1 MDIKLLQPVVGGWFF
16 VWEIMKRIFIFLF
29 IALGMFDA
37 MAECV
42 PTTAVTKCSILPNG
56 YWPPITMWDGDYT
69 ENSWSAFF
77 IERFDT
83 GTVAGLNRELRHY
96 ISGNNAS
103 YNKEDDVLTCYI
115 NYPFKATYNVAG
127 VGEALIGSIGENNL
141 SAFELCAHYV
151 RMGVAGQFFD
161 SVALAGDKCPDGFYT
176 VSYNFLC
183 GEGMIEDSVEE
194 GRMPLCSEN
203 ASGGYCLIVNGIPCD
218 VISDCGA
225 VSFTNDG
232 NGKYALKYTA
242 CSGGICAK
250 SETQVSACGN
260 GYYGDGIT
268 CTKCP
273 QNIMSDIPTYTDNGN
288 GALIINA
295 NAREERDCYV
305 TPEMKFSD
313 LSGSYSYESNC
324 SYAPGYV
331 Y

>member
-1 MDIKLLQPVVGGWFF
+1 
-16 VWEIMKRIFIFLF
+16 MKRIFIFLF

-37 MAECV
+37 MAKCV
-42 PTTAVTKCSILPNG
+42 PTTAVTKCLYPGTLDDGGFMGHGGLTDLEISDDGMSWRGVSPRKYIEEGYVEIFTGQHPLCGIAPPVLPGSNWMGLCCIVTSPFKSNPKGNG
-56 YWPPITMWDGDYT
+56 VTYRPDEDSSPAEVCANEFWGYASGVEKLDGD
-69 ENSWSAFF
+69 E
-77 IERFDT
+77 
-83 GTVAGLNRELRHY
+83 
-96 ISGNNAS
+96 
-103 YNKEDDVLTCYI
+103 
-115 NYPFKATYNVAG
+115 
-127 VGEALIGSIGENNL
+127 
-141 SAFELCAHYV
+141 
-151 RMGVAGQFFD
+151 
-161 SVALAGDKCPDGFYT
+161 CPDGFFT
-176 VSYNFLC
+176 VPYETTC
-183 GEGMIEDSVEE
+183 GEGMVDDSLDPYTNDNSPI
-194 GRMPLCSEN
+194 PLCSEYT
-203 ASGGYCLIVNGIPCD
+203 SGRYCLIVKGTPCGA
-218 VISDCGA
+218 ISDCGA

-242 CSGGICAK
+242 CSGGMCAQ

-268 CTKCP
+268 CTRCP